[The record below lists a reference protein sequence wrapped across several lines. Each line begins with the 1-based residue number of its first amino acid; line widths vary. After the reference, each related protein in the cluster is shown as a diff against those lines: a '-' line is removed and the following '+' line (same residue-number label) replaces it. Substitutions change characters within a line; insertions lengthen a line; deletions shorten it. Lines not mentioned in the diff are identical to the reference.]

1 MGSQLVVAMA
11 RCPPPVE
18 HLERVLPRPMGKQ
31 KNSQWSRRRVL
42 AIFAW
47 VQGEAA
53 SQCISKLGFRNGS
66 NKRKFLFQREVISA
80 HIGPVANLIR
90 LRYFKLSFGKD
101 WKNFEHFSN
110 G

>member
-1 MGSQLVVAMA
+1 MDCVKLGSPLVVAKA

-31 KNSQWSRRRVL
+31 KTLSWSRHRVL

-53 SQCISKLGFRNGS
+53 SLSLGLELVLINE
-66 NKRKFLFQREVISA
+66 LFCFSA
-80 HIGPVANLIR
+80 
-90 LRYFKLSFGKD
+90 K
-101 WKNFEHFSN
+101 
-110 G
+110 

>member
-1 MGSQLVVAMA
+1 MDCVKLGSPLVVAKA
-11 RCPPPVE
+11 RCPPPLE

-53 SQCISKLGFRNGS
+53 SLSISKFGFRIGS
-66 NKRKFLFQREVISA
+66 NKRTFLFQREVISV
-80 HIGPVANLIR
+80 HIGQVANFIR
-90 LRYFKLSFGKD
+90 FKYFQL
-101 WKNFEHFSN
+101 NF
-110 G
+110 

>member
-1 MGSQLVVAMA
+1 
-11 RCPPPVE
+11 
-18 HLERVLPRPMGKQ
+18 MGKQ
-31 KNSQWSRRRVL
+31 KTLSWSRHRVL
-42 AIFAW
+42 AIFTW

-53 SQCISKLGFRNGS
+53 SLCISKLGFRIGS
-66 NKRKFLFQREVISA
+66 NKRTFLFQREVISV
-80 HIGPVANLIR
+80 HIGQVANFIR